1 MSQKPSG
8 SNASTRS
15 KAPHD
20 AKEDKVPTYQEL
32 LDESLE
38 ETFPASD
45 PISPGA
51 AAHPTRP
58 VATDKDDRDW
68 QLQPAGER
76 EAPDDG
82 SGLSSDGKQER
93 SQGRSG
99 ADEGGKPGRSGG

>member
-8 SNASTRS
+8 TSASTRS

-58 VATDKDDRDW
+58 IATDKDDQDW
-68 QLQPAGER
+68 KLQPGGER
-76 EAPDDG
+76 EAPADNRPG
-82 SGLSSDGKQER
+82 KESG
-93 SQGRSG
+93 
-99 ADEGGKPGRSGG
+99 GGKPD

>member
-1 MSQKPSG
+1 MSQKPTGPQS
-8 SNASTRS
+8 SQRS
-15 KAPHD
+15 KAPHE

-58 VATDKDDRDW
+58 VHTGKDERDW
-68 QLQPAGER
+68 KLEPGGER
-76 EAPDDG
+76 EAPAEPADPRPPG
-82 SGLSSDGKQER
+82 GGK
-93 SQGRSG
+93 
-99 ADEGGKPGRSGG
+99 AEGGGREGRPGRDAG